1 MFRSL
6 RGMSG
11 SSILGSGEVALIFDV
26 PALGQLAGQRS
37 APAVPTHRQDSPEHR
52 VTAPSVEGQRT

>member
-11 SSILGSGEVALIFDV
+11 SSILGNGEVALIFDV
-26 PALGQLAGQRS
+26 GSLGQLAS
-37 APAVPTHRQDSPEHR
+37 AETGSRAIRADPSAARRGVNREPA
-52 VTAPSVEGQRT
+52 A